1 MHRKSFWIN
10 LSAKCKALDVFER
23 AIMDSLMLS
32 SFFVPPFSLASLHA
46 WLSVGGTAKSS
57 FLWMADWIFHIKPD
71 WSQRVTSLLFTR
83 WRWRGG
89 TAGSPD
95 RSVCTAL
102 TAAFI
107 QPRHTP
113 DFIMNEPSGPGSL
126 LTEILKKG
134 REKEC
139 SLKISVRWMGC
150 KVLLLNG
157 VCCMLIQTLRDV

>member
-10 LSAKCKALDVFER
+10 VSAKCKALDVFER

-32 SFFVPPFSLASLHA
+32 SFFVPPFSLVSMNT
-46 WLSVGGTAKSS
+46 WLSVGGTAKSCI
-57 FLWMADWIFHIKPD
+57 LRRADWIFHIKPD

-83 WRWRGG
+83 LRRRGG

-95 RSVCTAL
+95 RSACTAL

-113 DFIMNEPSGPGSL
+113 DFIMNEPSGLGSL

-134 REKEC
+134 REKVC
-139 SLKISVRWMGC
+139 ALQIISIWRPFWERV
-150 KVLLLNG
+150 LNG
-157 VCCMLIQTLRDV
+157 V